1 MIDGEREEFENAEPA
16 VEVENPVESADDE
29 NEAPAE
35 GDNAANAE
43 PAKNAEGSADG
54 EFRNDSEAAENGET
68 GAQVEKFASTYMKKR
83 DAITEALPVE
93 VYRNEEDG
101 RLVREVTHWLCDF
114 DDSFAYVERSDWS
127 RDNGYIE
134 TKGRFAYA
142 FDEANLKA
150 TISGE
155 FTEMCVV
162 WLTKEESA
170 QIDAMREQYQVL
182 AEYKADRERADR
194 EAEYDDAIS
203 EFSYMSGNVEY
214 DAVYAN
220 RYSYETIEA
229 MKNACYTVKGKYS
242 ISAPQRR
249 SVADPVIPVGALT
262 DSGMSLVDRFNE
274 EYRNK

>member
-134 TKGRFAYA
+134 RHVGHLITDAGSDVGTQCIRQGIHLRGVTLRQF
-142 FDEANLKA
+142 
-150 TISGE
+150 
-155 FTEMCVV
+155 CVV
-162 WLTKEESA
+162 ATAGNEHRSNCYGKNASFHL
-170 QIDAMREQYQVL
+170 
-182 AEYKADRERADR
+182 
-194 EAEYDDAIS
+194 
-203 EFSYMSGNVEY
+203 FSYV
-214 DAVYAN
+214 
-220 RYSYETIEA
+220 
-229 MKNACYTVKGKYS
+229 
-242 ISAPQRR
+242 
-249 SVADPVIPVGALT
+249 
-262 DSGMSLVDRFNE
+262 
-274 EYRNK
+274 